1 MKRIENKFKKLK
13 QKKQKAFGVFLT
25 AGYPSLKYSK
35 DIFKKI
41 LDAGVDFVE
50 IGLPFSDPM
59 ADGPLIQHSSQIAIQ
74 QNVSVSECFELVKEI
89 RKINNDIPIILMG
102 YYNPI
107 HYYGNLKFIKKAV
120 LSGIDGLIIVDLP
133 MEEDEEFYNL
143 SYKNN
148 LPLIRLVTPTTDE
161 ERLHKIL
168 KNALGFVYYVSVTG
182 ITGTKS
188 ASVKEVKNKIE
199 VINKITNLPVIAGF
213 GIKNPIDAK
222 KMSSISDGIVIG
234 SSLVKKIEEVY
245 KNKNGLN
252 EIFKFLKGFIEVKV

>member
-1 MKRIENKFKKLK
+1 MIRVKNKFKELK

-25 AGYPSLKYSK
+25 AGYPSLEYSK

-41 LDAGVDFVE
+41 LDAEVDFIE

-59 ADGPLIQHSSQIAIQ
+59 ADGPLIQHSSQIAIE
-74 QNVSVSECFELVKEI
+74 QNTSVEECFKLVKEI

-161 ERLHKIL
+161 ERLKKIL
-168 KNALGFVYYVSVTG
+168 KNAQGFVYYVSVTG

-188 ASVKEVKNKIE
+188 ASVNDVKNKIK
-199 VINKITNLPVIAGF
+199 VIKKITNLPVIAGF
-213 GIKNPIDAK
+213 GIKNSVDAK

-234 SSLVKKIEEVY
+234 SSLVNKIEEVY
-245 KNKNGLN
+245 KKKNGLN
-252 EIFKFLKGFIEVKV
+252 EIFKFLKSFK

>member
-1 MKRIENKFKKLK
+1 MIRITNKFQDLKK
-13 QKKQKAFGVFLT
+13 KKQKAFGVFLT

-35 DIFKKI
+35 DLFKKI
-41 LDAGVDFVE
+41 VEAKADFIE

-59 ADGPLIQHSSQIAIQ
+59 ADGPLIQHSSQVAIQ
-74 QNVSVSECFELVKEI
+74 QNISVQECFKIVEEI
-89 RKINNDIPIILMG
+89 RKIDNNIPIILMG

-120 LSGIDGLIIVDLP
+120 ASGIDGLIVVDLP

-143 SYKNN
+143 SYKND

-161 ERLHKIL
+161 KRLKKIL
-168 KNALGFVYYVSVTG
+168 KNACGFVYYVSVTG

-188 ASVKEVKNKIE
+188 ASVNDVKNKIK
-199 VINKITNLPVIAGF
+199 IIKKITDLPVIAGF
-213 GIKNPIDAK
+213 GIKNSTDAK

-234 SSLVKKIEEVY
+234 SSLVKKIDEMY
-245 KNKNGLN
+245 KKKNGLK
-252 EIFKFLKGFIEVKV
+252 EIFKFLKSFK

>member
-1 MKRIENKFKKLK
+1 MIRVKNKFKELK

-25 AGYPSLKYSK
+25 AGYPSLEYSK
-35 DIFKKI
+35 NIFKKI
-41 LDAGVDFVE
+41 LDAKVDFIE

-59 ADGPLIQHSSQIAIQ
+59 ADGPLIQHSSQIAIE
-74 QNVSVSECFELVKEI
+74 QNTSVEECFKLVKEI
-89 RKINNDIPIILMG
+89 RKINNEIPIILMG

-161 ERLHKIL
+161 ERLKKIL
-168 KNALGFVYYVSVTG
+168 KNAYGFVYYVSVTG

-188 ASVKEVKNKIE
+188 ASVNDVKNKIK
-199 VINKITNLPVIAGF
+199 VIKKITNLPVIAGF
-213 GIKNPIDAK
+213 GIKNSVDAK

-234 SSLVKKIEEVY
+234 SSLVNKIEEVY
-245 KNKNGLN
+245 KKKNGLN
-252 EIFKFLKGFIEVKV
+252 EIFNFLKSFK

>member
-1 MKRIENKFKKLK
+1 MIRVKTKFKELK

-25 AGYPSLKYSK
+25 AGYPSLEYSK
-35 DIFKKI
+35 DIFKII
-41 LDAGVDFVE
+41 LDAQVDFIE

-59 ADGPLIQHSSQIAIQ
+59 ADGPLIQHSSQIAIE
-74 QNVSVSECFELVKEI
+74 QNTSVEECFKLVKEI
-89 RKINNDIPIILMG
+89 RKINNKIPIILMG

-161 ERLHKIL
+161 ERLKKIL
-168 KNALGFVYYVSVTG
+168 KNAHGFVYYVSVTG

-188 ASVKEVKNKIE
+188 ASVNDVKNKIK
-199 VINKITNLPVIAGF
+199 VIKKITNLPVIAGF
-213 GIKNPIDAK
+213 GIKNSVDAK

-234 SSLVKKIEEVY
+234 SSLVNKIEEVY
-245 KNKNGLN
+245 KKKNGLN
-252 EIFKFLKGFIEVKV
+252 EIFNFLKSFK

>member
-1 MKRIENKFKKLK
+1 MIRIKNKFKELK

-25 AGYPSLKYSK
+25 AGYPSLVYSK
-35 DIFKKI
+35 NIFKKI
-41 LDAGVDFVE
+41 LDAKVDFIE

-74 QNVSVSECFELVKEI
+74 QNTSVEECFKIVKEI
-89 RKINNDIPIILMG
+89 RKTNNDIPIILMG

-161 ERLHKIL
+161 ERLKKIL
-168 KNALGFVYYVSVTG
+168 KNAYGFVYYVSVTG

-188 ASVKEVKNKIE
+188 ASVNDVKNKIK
-199 VINKITNLPVIAGF
+199 VIKKITNLPVIAGF
-213 GIKNPIDAK
+213 GIKNSVDAK

-234 SSLVKKIEEVY
+234 SSLVNKIEEVY
-245 KNKNGLN
+245 KKKNGLN
-252 EIFKFLKGFIEVKV
+252 EIFKFLKSFK

>member
-1 MKRIENKFKKLK
+1 MIRIKNKFKELK

-25 AGYPSLKYSK
+25 AGYPSLEYSK

-41 LDAGVDFVE
+41 LDAEVDFIE

-59 ADGPLIQHSSQIAIQ
+59 ADGPLIQHSSQIAIE
-74 QNVSVSECFELVKEI
+74 QNTSVEECFDIVKEI
-89 RKINNDIPIILMG
+89 RKTNNDIPIILMG

-161 ERLHKIL
+161 ERLKKIL
-168 KNALGFVYYVSVTG
+168 KNAHGFVYYVSVTG

-188 ASVKEVKNKIE
+188 ASVNDVKNKIK
-199 VINKITNLPVIAGF
+199 VIKKITNLPVIAGF
-213 GIKNPIDAK
+213 GIKNSVDAK

-234 SSLVKKIEEVY
+234 SSLVNKIEEVY
-245 KNKNGLN
+245 KKKNGLN
-252 EIFKFLKGFIEVKV
+252 EIFNFLKSFK

>member
-1 MKRIENKFKKLK
+1 MIRVKTKFKELK

-25 AGYPSLKYSK
+25 AGYPSLEYSK
-35 DIFKKI
+35 NIFKKI
-41 LDAGVDFVE
+41 LDAKVDFIE

-59 ADGPLIQHSSQIAIQ
+59 ADGPLIQHSSQIAIE
-74 QNVSVSECFELVKEI
+74 QNTSVEECFKLVKEI
-89 RKINNDIPIILMG
+89 RKINNKIPIILMG

-161 ERLHKIL
+161 ERLKKIL
-168 KNALGFVYYVSVTG
+168 KNAYGFVYYVSVTG

-188 ASVKEVKNKIE
+188 ASVNDVKNKIK
-199 VINKITNLPVIAGF
+199 VIKKITNLPVIAGF
-213 GIKNPIDAK
+213 GIKNSVDAK

-234 SSLVKKIEEVY
+234 SSLVNKIEEVY
-245 KNKNGLN
+245 KKKNGLN
-252 EIFKFLKGFIEVKV
+252 EIFNFLKSFK

>member
-1 MKRIENKFKKLK
+1 MIRIKNKFKELK

-25 AGYPSLKYSK
+25 AGYPSLEYSK
-35 DIFKKI
+35 NIFKKI
-41 LDAGVDFVE
+41 IDAKVDFIE

-59 ADGPLIQHSSQIAIQ
+59 ADGPLIQHSSQIAIE
-74 QNVSVSECFELVKEI
+74 QNTSVEECFKLVKEI
-89 RKINNDIPIILMG
+89 RKINNEIPIILMG

-161 ERLHKIL
+161 ERLKKIL
-168 KNALGFVYYVSVTG
+168 KNAHGFVYYVSVTG

-188 ASVKEVKNKIE
+188 ASVNDVKSKIN
-199 VINKITNLPVIAGF
+199 VIKKITNLPVIAGF
-213 GIKNPIDAK
+213 GIKNSVDAK

-234 SSLVKKIEEVY
+234 SSLVNKIEEVY
-245 KNKNGLN
+245 KKKNGLN
-252 EIFKFLKGFIEVKV
+252 EIFNFLKSFK

>member
-1 MKRIENKFKKLK
+1 MIRTKNKFEELK

-25 AGYPSLKYSK
+25 AGYPSLEYSK
-35 DIFKKI
+35 DIFKII
-41 LDAGVDFVE
+41 LDAEVDFIE

-59 ADGPLIQHSSQIAIQ
+59 ADGPLIQHSSQIAIE
-74 QNVSVSECFELVKEI
+74 QNTSVEECFKLVKEI
-89 RKINNDIPIILMG
+89 RKINNEIPIILMG

-161 ERLHKIL
+161 ERLKKIL
-168 KNALGFVYYVSVTG
+168 KNAHGFVYYVSVTG

-188 ASVKEVKNKIE
+188 ASVNDVKNKIK
-199 VINKITNLPVIAGF
+199 VIKKITNLPVIAGF
-213 GIKNPIDAK
+213 GIKNSVDAK

-234 SSLVKKIEEVY
+234 SSLVNKIEEVY
-245 KNKNGLN
+245 KKKNGLN
-252 EIFKFLKGFIEVKV
+252 EIFNFLKSFK

>member
-1 MKRIENKFKKLK
+1 MIRVKTKFKELK

-25 AGYPSLKYSK
+25 AGYPSLEYSK
-35 DIFKKI
+35 NIFKII
-41 LDAGVDFVE
+41 LDAKVDFIE

-59 ADGPLIQHSSQIAIQ
+59 ADGPLIQHSSQIAIE
-74 QNVSVSECFELVKEI
+74 QNTSVEECFKLVKEI
-89 RKINNDIPIILMG
+89 RKINNEIPIILMG

-161 ERLHKIL
+161 ERLKKIL
-168 KNALGFVYYVSVTG
+168 KNAHGFVYYVSVTG

-188 ASVKEVKNKIE
+188 ASVNDVKNKIK
-199 VINKITNLPVIAGF
+199 VIKKITNLPVIAGF
-213 GIKNPIDAK
+213 GIKNSVDAK

-234 SSLVKKIEEVY
+234 SSLVNKIEEVY
-245 KNKNGLN
+245 KKKNGLN
-252 EIFKFLKGFIEVKV
+252 EIFKFLKSFK

>member
-1 MKRIENKFKKLK
+1 MIRIKNKFKELK

-25 AGYPSLKYSK
+25 AGYPSLEYSR
-35 DIFKKI
+35 DIFKII
-41 LDAGVDFVE
+41 LDSEVDFIE

-59 ADGPLIQHSSQIAIQ
+59 ADGPLIQYSSQIAIQ
-74 QNVSVSECFELVKEI
+74 QNTSVEECFKLVKEI

-120 LSGIDGLIIVDLP
+120 SSGIDGLIIVDLP
-133 MEEDEEFYNL
+133 MEEDEEFYNV

-161 ERLHKIL
+161 ERLKKIL
-168 KNALGFVYYVSVTG
+168 KNAYGFVYYVSVTG

-188 ASVKEVKNKIE
+188 ASVNDVKNKIK
-199 VINKITNLPVIAGF
+199 VIKKMTNLPVIAGF
-213 GIKNPIDAK
+213 GIKNSVDAK

-234 SSLVKKIEEVY
+234 SSLINKIEEVY
-245 KNKNGLN
+245 KKKNGLN
-252 EIFKFLKGFIEVKV
+252 EIFKFLKSFK

>member
-1 MKRIENKFKKLK
+1 MLRVKNKFEELK

-25 AGYPSLKYSK
+25 AGYPSLEYSR

-41 LDAGVDFVE
+41 LDAEVDFIE

-59 ADGPLIQHSSQIAIQ
+59 ADGPLIQHSSQIAIE
-74 QNVSVSECFELVKEI
+74 QNTSVEDCFKIVKEI
-89 RKINNDIPIILMG
+89 RNINNDIPIILMG

-120 LSGIDGLIIVDLP
+120 SCGIDGLIIVDLP
-133 MEEDEEFYNL
+133 MEEDDEFYNL

-148 LPLIRLVTPTTDE
+148 LPLIRLVTPTTDKT
-161 ERLHKIL
+161 RLKKIL

-188 ASVKEVKNKIE
+188 ASVKEVKNKIKI
-199 VINKITNLPVIAGF
+199 INKITNLPVIAGF
-213 GIKNPIDAK
+213 GIKNSIDAK
-222 KMSSISDGIVIG
+222 KMSSISDGVVIG
-234 SSLVKKIEEVY
+234 SSLVKKIEEVH
-245 KNKNGLN
+245 KKKNGLN
-252 EIFKFLKGFIEVKV
+252 EIFNFLKGFK

>member
-1 MKRIENKFKKLK
+1 MIRVKNKFKELK

-25 AGYPSLKYSK
+25 AGYPSLEYSK
-35 DIFKKI
+35 NIFKKI
-41 LDAGVDFVE
+41 LDAKVDFIE

-59 ADGPLIQHSSQIAIQ
+59 ADGPLIQHSSQIAIE
-74 QNVSVSECFELVKEI
+74 QNTSVEECFKLVKEI
-89 RKINNDIPIILMG
+89 RKINDDIPIILMG

-161 ERLHKIL
+161 ERLKKIL
-168 KNALGFVYYVSVTG
+168 KNAHGFVYYVSVTG

-188 ASVKEVKNKIE
+188 ASVNDVKNKIK
-199 VINKITNLPVIAGF
+199 VIKKITNLPVIAGF
-213 GIKNPIDAK
+213 GIKNSVDAK

-234 SSLVKKIEEVY
+234 SSLVNKIEEVY
-245 KNKNGLN
+245 KKKNGLN
-252 EIFKFLKGFIEVKV
+252 EIFNFLKSFK

>member
-1 MKRIENKFKKLK
+1 MIRVKNKFNELK

-25 AGYPSLKYSK
+25 AGYPSLEYSK

-41 LDAGVDFVE
+41 LDAEVDFIE

-59 ADGPLIQHSSQIAIQ
+59 ADGPLIQHSSQIAIE
-74 QNVSVSECFELVKEI
+74 QNTSVEECFKLVKEI
-89 RKINNDIPIILMG
+89 RKINNVIPIILMG

-107 HYYGNLKFIKKAV
+107 HYYGNLKFIKKSIK
-120 LSGIDGLIIVDLP
+120 SGIDGLIIVDLP

-161 ERLHKIL
+161 ERLKKIL
-168 KNALGFVYYVSVTG
+168 KNAHGFVYYVSVTG

-188 ASVKEVKNKIE
+188 ASVNDVKNKIK
-199 VINKITNLPVIAGF
+199 VIKKITNLPVIAGF
-213 GIKNPIDAK
+213 GIKNSVDAK

-234 SSLVKKIEEVY
+234 SSLVNKIEESY
-245 KNKNGLN
+245 KRKTGLN
-252 EIFKFLKGFIEVKV
+252 EIFKFLKSFK

>member
-1 MKRIENKFKKLK
+1 MIRIKNKFEYLKK
-13 QKKQKAFGVFLT
+13 KKQKAFGIFLT

-41 LDAGVDFVE
+41 LDAKVDFIE

-74 QNVSVSECFELVKEI
+74 QNISVQECFNIVEEI
-89 RKINNDIPIILMG
+89 RKINNEIPIILMG

-107 HYYGNLKFIKKAV
+107 HYYGNLKFIKNAV
-120 LSGIDGLIIVDLP
+120 SSGIDGLIVVDLP

-143 SYKNN
+143 SYKND

-161 ERLHKIL
+161 IRLEKIL
-168 KNALGFVYYVSVTG
+168 KNARGFVYYVSVTG

-188 ASVKEVKNKIE
+188 ASVKDVNNKIKI
-199 VINKITNLPVIAGF
+199 INKITDLPVIAGF
-213 GIKNPIDAK
+213 GIKNSMDAK

-234 SSLVKKIEEVY
+234 SSLVKKIDEVY
-245 KNKNGLN
+245 KKKNGLN
-252 EIFKFLKGFIEVKV
+252 EIFKFLIDFK

>member
-1 MKRIENKFKKLK
+1 MIRVKNKFKELK

-25 AGYPSLKYSK
+25 AGYPSLEYSK
-35 DIFKKI
+35 NIFKKI
-41 LDAGVDFVE
+41 LDAKVDFIE

-59 ADGPLIQHSSQIAIQ
+59 ADGPLIQHSSQIAIE
-74 QNVSVSECFELVKEI
+74 QNTSVEECFKLVKEI

-161 ERLHKIL
+161 ERLKKIL
-168 KNALGFVYYVSVTG
+168 KNAHGFVYYVSVTG

-188 ASVKEVKNKIE
+188 ASVNDVKNKIK
-199 VINKITNLPVIAGF
+199 VIKKITNLPVIAGF
-213 GIKNPIDAK
+213 GIKNSVDAK

-234 SSLVKKIEEVY
+234 SSLVNKIEEVY
-245 KNKNGLN
+245 KKKNGLN
-252 EIFKFLKGFIEVKV
+252 EIFNFLKSFK

>member
-1 MKRIENKFKKLK
+1 MIRIKNKFKELK

-25 AGYPSLKYSK
+25 AGYPSLEYSK

-41 LDAGVDFVE
+41 LDAEVDFIE

-59 ADGPLIQHSSQIAIQ
+59 ADGPLIQHSSQIAIE
-74 QNVSVSECFELVKEI
+74 QNTSVEECFNIVKEI

-161 ERLHKIL
+161 ERLKKIL
-168 KNALGFVYYVSVTG
+168 KNAYGFVYYVSVTG

-188 ASVKEVKNKIE
+188 ASVNDVKNKIK
-199 VINKITNLPVIAGF
+199 VIKKITNLPVIAGF
-213 GIKNPIDAK
+213 GIKNSVDAK

-234 SSLVKKIEEVY
+234 SSLVNKIEEVY
-245 KNKNGLN
+245 KKKNGLN
-252 EIFKFLKGFIEVKV
+252 EIFKFLRSFK

>member
-1 MKRIENKFKKLK
+1 MIRVINKFKELK
-13 QKKQKAFGVFLT
+13 KQKQKAFGVFLT
-25 AGYPSLKYSK
+25 AGYPSLKYSR

-41 LDAGVDFVE
+41 IDAKVDFIE

-74 QNVSVSECFELVKEI
+74 QNVSVEECFNIVKEI
-89 RKINNDIPIILMG
+89 RQINNDIPIILMG

-120 LSGIDGLIIVDLP
+120 SSGIDGLIIVDLP

-143 SYKNN
+143 SCKNN

-161 ERLHKIL
+161 ERLKKIL
-168 KNALGFVYYVSVTG
+168 KNAYGFVYYVSVTG

-188 ASVKEVKNKIE
+188 ASVNDVKNKIK
-199 VINKITNLPVIAGF
+199 VIKKITNLPVIAGF
-213 GIKNPIDAK
+213 GIKNSMDAK

-234 SSLVKKIEEVY
+234 SSLVNKIEEVY
-245 KNKNGLN
+245 KKKNGLN
-252 EIFKFLKGFIEVKV
+252 EIFNFLKSFK

>member
-1 MKRIENKFKKLK
+1 MIRVKNKFKELK

-25 AGYPSLKYSK
+25 AGYPSLEYSK

-41 LDAGVDFVE
+41 LDAKVDFIE

-59 ADGPLIQHSSQIAIQ
+59 ADGPLIQHSSQIAIE
-74 QNVSVSECFELVKEI
+74 QNTSVEECFNFVKEI

-161 ERLHKIL
+161 ERLKKIL
-168 KNALGFVYYVSVTG
+168 KNAHGFVYYVSVTG

-188 ASVKEVKNKIE
+188 ASVNDVKNKIK
-199 VINKITNLPVIAGF
+199 VIKKITNLPVIAGF
-213 GIKNPIDAK
+213 GIKNSVDAK

-234 SSLVKKIEEVY
+234 SSLVNKIEEVY
-245 KNKNGLN
+245 KKKNGLN
-252 EIFKFLKGFIEVKV
+252 EIFKFLKSFK

>member
-1 MKRIENKFKKLK
+1 MIRVKTKFRELK

-25 AGYPSLKYSK
+25 AGYPSLVYSK
-35 DIFKKI
+35 NIFKKI
-41 LDAGVDFVE
+41 LDAKVDFIE

-59 ADGPLIQHSSQIAIQ
+59 ADGPLIQHSSQIAIE
-74 QNVSVSECFELVKEI
+74 QNTSVEECFKLVKEI
-89 RKINNDIPIILMG
+89 RKINNVIPIILMG

-161 ERLHKIL
+161 ERLKKIL
-168 KNALGFVYYVSVTG
+168 KNAHGFVYYVSVTG

-188 ASVKEVKNKIE
+188 ASVNDVKNKIK
-199 VINKITNLPVIAGF
+199 VIKKITNLPVIAGF
-213 GIKNPIDAK
+213 GIKNSMDAK

-234 SSLVKKIEEVY
+234 SSLVNKIEEVY
-245 KNKNGLN
+245 KKKNGLN
-252 EIFKFLKGFIEVKV
+252 EIFNFLKSFK

>member
-1 MKRIENKFKKLK
+1 MIRVKNKFKELK

-41 LDAGVDFVE
+41 LDAEVDFIE

-59 ADGPLIQHSSQIAIQ
+59 ADGPLIQYSSQIAIE
-74 QNVSVSECFELVKEI
+74 QNTSVEECFKLVKEI

-107 HYYGNLKFIKKAV
+107 HYYGNLKFVKKAV

-133 MEEDEEFYNL
+133 MEEDEEFHNL
-143 SYKNN
+143 SCKNN

-161 ERLHKIL
+161 ERLKKIL
-168 KNALGFVYYVSVTG
+168 KNAYGFVYYVSVTG

-188 ASVKEVKNKIE
+188 ASVNDVKNKIK
-199 VINKITNLPVIAGF
+199 VIKKITNLPVIAGF
-213 GIKNPIDAK
+213 GIKNSVDAK

-234 SSLVKKIEEVY
+234 SSLVNKIEEVY
-245 KNKNGLN
+245 KKKNGLN
-252 EIFKFLKGFIEVKV
+252 EIFKFLKSFK

>member
-1 MKRIENKFKKLK
+1 MIRTKNKFKELK

-25 AGYPSLKYSK
+25 AGYPSLEYSK

-41 LDAGVDFVE
+41 LDAEVDFIE

-59 ADGPLIQHSSQIAIQ
+59 ADGPLIQHSSQIAIE
-74 QNVSVSECFELVKEI
+74 QNTSVEECFNLVKEI

-120 LSGIDGLIIVDLP
+120 LSGIDGLILVDLP

-143 SYKNN
+143 SFENN

-161 ERLHKIL
+161 ERLKKIL
-168 KNALGFVYYVSVTG
+168 KNAHGFVYYVSVTG

-188 ASVKEVKNKIE
+188 ASVNDVKNKIK
-199 VINKITNLPVIAGF
+199 VIKKITNLPVIAGF
-213 GIKNPIDAK
+213 GIKNSVDAK

-234 SSLVKKIEEVY
+234 SSLVNKIEEVY
-245 KNKNGLN
+245 KKKNGLN
-252 EIFKFLKGFIEVKV
+252 EILKFLKDFE

>member
-1 MKRIENKFKKLK
+1 MIRVKNKFKELK

-25 AGYPSLKYSK
+25 AGYPSPEYSK

-41 LDAGVDFVE
+41 LDAEVDFIE

-59 ADGPLIQHSSQIAIQ
+59 ADGPLIQHSSQIAIE
-74 QNVSVSECFELVKEI
+74 QNTSVEECFKLVKEI
-89 RKINNDIPIILMG
+89 RKINNEIPIILMG

-148 LPLIRLVTPTTDE
+148 LPLIRLITPTTDE
-161 ERLHKIL
+161 ERLKKIL
-168 KNALGFVYYVSVTG
+168 KNAHGFVYYVS
-182 ITGTKS
+182 S
-188 ASVKEVKNKIE
+188 KI
-199 VINKITNLPVIAGF
+199 F
-213 GIKNPIDAK
+213 GIFKYTFFC
-222 KMSSISDGIVIG
+222 S
-234 SSLVKKIEEVY
+234 
-245 KNKNGLN
+245 
-252 EIFKFLKGFIEVKV
+252 IFKFSKLIIIFHNWLHDFQCCFMRCSNVCPSLNLKCY

>member
-1 MKRIENKFKKLK
+1 MIRIKNKFKELK

-25 AGYPSLKYSK
+25 AGYPSLEYSK

-41 LDAGVDFVE
+41 LDAEVDFIE

-59 ADGPLIQHSSQIAIQ
+59 ADGPLIQHSSQIAIE
-74 QNVSVSECFELVKEI
+74 QNTSVEECFNLVKEI

-161 ERLHKIL
+161 ERLKKIL
-168 KNALGFVYYVSVTG
+168 KNAHGFVYYVSVTG

-188 ASVKEVKNKIE
+188 ASVNDVKNKIK
-199 VINKITNLPVIAGF
+199 VIKKITNLPVIAGF
-213 GIKNPIDAK
+213 GIKNSVDAK

-234 SSLVKKIEEVY
+234 SSLVNKIEEVY
-245 KNKNGLN
+245 KKKNGLN
-252 EIFKFLKGFIEVKV
+252 EIFKFLKSFK

>member
-1 MKRIENKFKKLK
+1 MLRINNKFHNLK
-13 QKKQKAFGVFLT
+13 QKKEKAFGVFLT

-41 LDAGVDFVE
+41 LDTKVDFIE

-59 ADGPLIQHSSQIAIQ
+59 ADGPLIQHSSQIAIK
-74 QNVSVSECFELVKEI
+74 QNTSVEECFTIVKEI
-89 RKINNDIPIILMG
+89 RQINFEIPIILMG

-120 LSGIDGLIIVDLP
+120 SSGIDGLIIVDLP

-143 SYKNN
+143 SYKND

-161 ERLHKIL
+161 KRLKKIL
-168 KNALGFVYYVSVTG
+168 KNACGFVYYVSVTG

-188 ASVKEVKNKIE
+188 ASVRDVKNKIK
-199 VINKITNLPVIAGF
+199 VIKKITSLPVIAGF
-213 GIKNPIDAK
+213 GIKNSMDAK
-222 KMSSISDGIVIG
+222 KMSAISDGVVIG
-234 SSLVKKIEEVY
+234 SSLVKKIDEVHK
-245 KNKNGLN
+245 KNNGLN
-252 EIFKFLKGFIEVKV
+252 EILKFLNSFK

>member
-1 MKRIENKFKKLK
+1 MIRVKNKFTELK

-25 AGYPSLKYSK
+25 AGYPSLEYSK

-41 LDAGVDFVE
+41 LDAKVDFIE

-59 ADGPLIQHSSQIAIQ
+59 ADGPLIQHSSQIAIE
-74 QNVSVSECFELVKEI
+74 QNTSVEECFKLVKEI
-89 RKINNDIPIILMG
+89 RKINNEIPIILMG

-161 ERLHKIL
+161 ERLKKIL
-168 KNALGFVYYVSVTG
+168 KNAHGFVYYVSVTG

-188 ASVKEVKNKIE
+188 ASVNDVKNKIK
-199 VINKITNLPVIAGF
+199 VIKKITNLPVIAGF
-213 GIKNPIDAK
+213 GIKNSVDAK

-234 SSLVKKIEEVY
+234 SSLVNKIEEVY
-245 KNKNGLN
+245 KKKNGLN
-252 EIFKFLKGFIEVKV
+252 EIFNFLKSFK

>member
-1 MKRIENKFKKLK
+1 MIRVKNKFKELK

-41 LDAGVDFVE
+41 LDAKVDFIE

-59 ADGPLIQHSSQIAIQ
+59 ADGPLIQHSSQIAIE
-74 QNVSVSECFELVKEI
+74 QNTSVEECFKLVKEI

-161 ERLHKIL
+161 ERLKKIL
-168 KNALGFVYYVSVTG
+168 KNAHGFVYYVSVTG

-188 ASVKEVKNKIE
+188 ASVNDVKNKIK
-199 VINKITNLPVIAGF
+199 VIKKITNLPVIAGF
-213 GIKNPIDAK
+213 GIKNSVDAK

-234 SSLVKKIEEVY
+234 SSLVNKIEEVY
-245 KNKNGLN
+245 KKKNGLN
-252 EIFKFLKGFIEVKV
+252 EIFKFLKSFK

>member
-1 MKRIENKFKKLK
+1 MIRVKTKFKELK

-25 AGYPSLKYSK
+25 AGYPSLEYSK
-35 DIFKKI
+35 NIFKKI
-41 LDAGVDFVE
+41 LDAKVDFIE

-59 ADGPLIQHSSQIAIQ
+59 ADGPLIQHSSQIAIE
-74 QNVSVSECFELVKEI
+74 QNTSVEECFKLVKEI
-89 RKINNDIPIILMG
+89 RKINNEIPIILMG

-161 ERLHKIL
+161 ERLKKIL
-168 KNALGFVYYVSVTG
+168 KNAYGFVYYVSVTG

-188 ASVKEVKNKIE
+188 ASVNDVKNKIK
-199 VINKITNLPVIAGF
+199 VIKKITNLPVIAGF
-213 GIKNPIDAK
+213 GIKNSVDAK

-245 KNKNGLN
+245 KKKNGLN
-252 EIFKFLKGFIEVKV
+252 EIFNFLKSFK

>member
-1 MKRIENKFKKLK
+1 MIRVKNKFKELK

-25 AGYPSLKYSK
+25 AGYPSLEYSK

-41 LDAGVDFVE
+41 LDAEADFIE

-59 ADGPLIQHSSQIAIQ
+59 ADGPLIQHSSQIAIE
-74 QNVSVSECFELVKEI
+74 QNTSVEECFNLVKEI

-161 ERLHKIL
+161 ERLKKIL
-168 KNALGFVYYVSVTG
+168 KNAHGFVYYVSVTG

-188 ASVKEVKNKIE
+188 ASVNDVKNKIK
-199 VINKITNLPVIAGF
+199 VIKKITNLPVIAGF
-213 GIKNPIDAK
+213 GIKNSVDAK
-222 KMSSISDGIVIG
+222 KMSSISDGVVIG
-234 SSLVKKIEEVY
+234 SSLVNKIEEVY
-245 KNKNGLN
+245 KKKNGLN
-252 EIFKFLKGFIEVKV
+252 EIFNFLKSFK

>member
-1 MKRIENKFKKLK
+1 MSRIKNKFEYLK

-41 LDAGVDFVE
+41 LDSKVDFIE

-74 QNVSVSECFELVKEI
+74 QNVSVEECFNIVKEI
-89 RKINNDIPIILMG
+89 RQINNDIPIILMG

-161 ERLHKIL
+161 ERLKKIL
-168 KNALGFVYYVSVTG
+168 KNAHGFVYYVSVTG

-188 ASVKEVKNKIE
+188 ASVNDVKNKIK
-199 VINKITNLPVIAGF
+199 VIKKITNLPVIAGF
-213 GIKNPIDAK
+213 GIKNSVDAK

-234 SSLVKKIEEVY
+234 SSLVNKIEEVY
-245 KNKNGLN
+245 KKKNGLN
-252 EIFKFLKGFIEVKV
+252 EIFNFLKSFK

>member
-1 MKRIENKFKKLK
+1 MIRIKNKFKELK

-25 AGYPSLKYSK
+25 AGYPSLEYSK

-41 LDAGVDFVE
+41 LDAEVDFIE

-59 ADGPLIQHSSQIAIQ
+59 ADGPLIQHSSQIAIE
-74 QNVSVSECFELVKEI
+74 QNTSVKECFNLVKEI

-161 ERLHKIL
+161 ERLKKIL
-168 KNALGFVYYVSVTG
+168 KNAYGFVYYVSVTG

-188 ASVKEVKNKIE
+188 ASVNDVKNKIK
-199 VINKITNLPVIAGF
+199 VIKKITNLPVIAGF
-213 GIKNPIDAK
+213 GIKNSVDAK

-234 SSLVKKIEEVY
+234 SSLVNKIEEVY
-245 KNKNGLN
+245 KKKNGLN
-252 EIFKFLKGFIEVKV
+252 EIFKFLKSFK

>member
-1 MKRIENKFKKLK
+1 MIRVKNKFKELK

-25 AGYPSLKYSK
+25 AGYPSLEYSK

-41 LDAGVDFVE
+41 LDAEVDFIE

-59 ADGPLIQHSSQIAIQ
+59 ADGPLIQHSSQIAIE
-74 QNVSVSECFELVKEI
+74 QNTSVEECFNLVKEI

-161 ERLHKIL
+161 DRLKKIL
-168 KNALGFVYYVSVTG
+168 KNALGFVYYISVTG

-188 ASVKEVKNKIE
+188 ASVNDVKNKIK
-199 VINKITNLPVIAGF
+199 VIKKITNLPVIAGF
-213 GIKNPIDAK
+213 GIKNSKDAK

-234 SSLVKKIEEVY
+234 SSLVNKIEEVY
-245 KNKNGLN
+245 KKKNG
-252 EIFKFLKGFIEVKV
+252 

>member
-1 MKRIENKFKKLK
+1 MIRIKNKFKELK

-25 AGYPSLKYSK
+25 AGYPSLEYSK

-41 LDAGVDFVE
+41 LDAKVDFIE

-59 ADGPLIQHSSQIAIQ
+59 ADGPLIQHSSQIAIE
-74 QNVSVSECFELVKEI
+74 QNTSVEECFKLVKEI

-161 ERLHKIL
+161 ERLKKIL
-168 KNALGFVYYVSVTG
+168 KNAHGFVYYVSVTG

-188 ASVKEVKNKIE
+188 ASVNDVKNKIK
-199 VINKITNLPVIAGF
+199 VIKKITNLPVIAGF
-213 GIKNPIDAK
+213 GIKNSVDAK

-234 SSLVKKIEEVY
+234 SSLVNKIEEVY
-245 KNKNGLN
+245 KKKNGLN
-252 EIFKFLKGFIEVKV
+252 EIFKFLKSFK

>member
-1 MKRIENKFKKLK
+1 MIRIKNKFKELK

-25 AGYPSLKYSK
+25 AGYPSLEYSK
-35 DIFKKI
+35 NIFKKI
-41 LDAGVDFVE
+41 LDAKVDFIE

-59 ADGPLIQHSSQIAIQ
+59 ADGPLIQHSSQIAIE
-74 QNVSVSECFELVKEI
+74 QNTSVEECFKLVKEI
-89 RKINNDIPIILMG
+89 RKLNNEIPIILMG

-107 HYYGNLKFIKKAV
+107 HYYGNLKFIKNSV
-120 LSGIDGLIIVDLP
+120 SSGIDGLIIVDLP

-161 ERLHKIL
+161 ARLKKIL
-168 KNALGFVYYVSVTG
+168 KSAYGFVYYISVTG

-188 ASVKEVKNKIE
+188 ASVNDVKNKIK
-199 VINKITNLPVIAGF
+199 VIKKITNLPVIAGF
-213 GIKNPIDAK
+213 GIKNSMDAK

-234 SSLVKKIEEVY
+234 SSLVNKIEELY
-245 KNKNGLN
+245 KKKNGLN
-252 EIFKFLKGFIEVKV
+252 EIFKFLKSFK